1 MRIILILILI
11 IISLI
16 GCDKAEYRYVA
27 TGNGLILRDSPQQ
40 NAAKIVLIPFNSK
53 IKIQSKLTNSTV
65 IDHIEGQWVKA
76 EFKDYSGF
84 VFSPYLS
91 EISIPENLDMKG
103 DYIGT
108 YGTDNST
115 YGKLELREENIG
127 ILTLNFCHNI
137 AFPQIRWEKN
147 AGLLYI
153 KLYKE
158 DEQCCPE
165 IKNKILPFRI
175 NKVDQ
180 LEYIGEMIYACSLG
194 GSGRLLTKKK
204 D

>member
-137 AFPQIRWEKN
+137 AFPQIRWEKMQGFYISN
-147 AGLLYI
+147 YI
-153 KLYKE
+153 KKMNNVA
-158 DEQCCPE
+158 QRSK
-165 IKNKILPFRI
+165 IKFYRFALIK
-175 NKVDQ
+175 
-180 LEYIGEMIYACSLG
+180 
-194 GSGRLLTKKK
+194 
-204 D
+204 